1 MQAKIIGRTMV
12 PLVLVLSILVGMLV
26 ASASTP
32 VYAQNTACYRA
43 QGGALWACGS
53 GGTLQMQSGSTL
65 SVQSGA
71 TTNFADLATFSG
83 GLTVAGGN
91 FTTAAFTTNAKQDA
105 VTVTNGS
112 TITPTGTYQPIQSA
126 GAVGTSSIATKTA
139 GTVLVL
145 VNAVAQT
152 ITLTDTGTLMLTG
165 NLALGQYD
173 TVTLLSDGTNW
184 IQLATSNN

>member
-1 MQAKIIGRTMV
+1 MQAKIVGRMV
-12 PLVLVLSILVGMLV
+12 APLVLILAILIGLTVMSV
-26 ASASTP
+26 PAP
-32 VYAQNTACYRA
+32 VSAQNTACYRA

-65 SVQSGA
+65 DVKAGA
-71 TTNFADLATFSG
+71 TTNFAGLATFSG

-126 GAVGTSSIATKTA
+126 GAVGTSSIATGTA

-152 ITLTDTGTLMLTG
+152 ITLTDTGTLMLSA

-173 TVTLLSDGTNW
+173 SVTLISDGTNW